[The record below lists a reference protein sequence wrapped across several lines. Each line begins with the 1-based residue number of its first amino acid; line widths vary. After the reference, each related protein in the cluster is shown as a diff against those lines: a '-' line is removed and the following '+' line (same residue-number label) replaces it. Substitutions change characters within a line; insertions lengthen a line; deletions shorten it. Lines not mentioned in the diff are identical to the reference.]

1 MKSIDDIK
9 TISIDERTY
18 EAARS
23 GPRPAGGTIECTWLV
38 TCYEGDTVLMV
49 TDLDPVGRLNPAE
62 RTLFSSL
69 LHKSQ
74 TGSRPFDL
82 SQG

>member
-9 TISIDERTY
+9 TISIDDRTY
-18 EAARS
+18 EAAKS
-23 GPRPAGGTIECTWLV
+23 GPRPAGGTLECVWLV

-49 TDLDPVGRLNPAE
+49 ANLDPVGRLDPTE
-62 RTLFSSL
+62 RTLFSRL
-69 LHKSQ
+69 LQKMQ
-74 TGSRPFDL
+74 TGVRPFDL